1 MATIHNSTQFEREH
15 TNAPARDIM
24 MHLRGSI
31 RLKVSTEQ
39 SKMEH
44 DWISGNVKKKKINY
58 KSFDFFLCF

>member
-1 MATIHNSTQFEREH
+1 
-15 TNAPARDIM
+15 M

-44 DWISGNVKKKKINY
+44 DWISGNVKKKK
-58 KSFDFFLCF
+58 K